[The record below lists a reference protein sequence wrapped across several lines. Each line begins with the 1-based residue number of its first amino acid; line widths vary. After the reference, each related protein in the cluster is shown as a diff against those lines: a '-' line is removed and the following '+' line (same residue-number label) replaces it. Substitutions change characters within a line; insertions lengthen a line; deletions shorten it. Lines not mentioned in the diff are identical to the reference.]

1 MKRRTKER
9 KDQQQ
14 ADDEFLRAC
23 LEELDEGNEITIVVP
38 SERDAK
44 RMRRSLARIGRR
56 STDARGD
63 GEP

>member
-1 MKRRTKER
+1 VKRGPKAQN
-9 KDQQQ
+9 DQQQ

-44 RMRRSLARIGRR
+44 RMRNSLARIGRGTKGATR
-56 STDARGD
+56 D
-63 GEP
+63 